1 MYSEGNRRGDVMGN
15 ELDSDIIKVIIKD
28 ILISLFQSHRGDF
41 NVQKRKEESI
51 ESYLQKE
58 KSLNLFFQLSQMKQK
73 DRADVLRYVDDLSEE
88 ISSEFMNIVEKE
100 NKIGKILTKSEFRN
114 ILLES
119 IENVGIKPGEFN
131 KWTWKISPKTKNIL
145 VISNPEISARENYD
159 IVLKL
164 NYDGKNKIYYNPKDQ
179 KDPENTKKF
188 KKFRHFKNYF
198 QQIHLDIATIAA
210 ALFKIELITK
220 KSGITPT
227 NLKLIC
233 GSSQIKKGA
242 TTLSQISSFLLD
254 YRINWDISV
263 TPSNI
268 RPKFFDNS
276 FHAVCLFSGGID
288 SLAGFLASKERWND
302 TIGLYV
308 YHGSPVSNFTRE
320 TANLLEDATILQ
332 VNVQPSGGFLQQT
345 RGLLYMLSGA
355 IYADILKSET
365 LVVSECGATMYQPPL
380 TPSDEI
386 TKTVHPKLI
395 EYVEKFFNEVF
406 DREIRVTIP
415 FRYLT
420 KAEII
425 ASLVK
430 TNNKSFKSDKK
441 GTDII
446 RKTFS
451 CRHTKFAHKD
461 GHCGYC
467 YGCLL
472 RHLSMELVTD
482 ISEEYFLDPLEHDLG
497 YSRIREGKKPRE
509 IRLDT
514 LKMENI
520 IRLVD
525 LSVELF
531 KETDK
536 WPEHVLTYFS
546 QLNEDPEQIYDLYR
560 RLAKDILFGLWRI
573 NEKGKLRNNILL
585 KKLVEIEKSGLFSE
599 EDVIKR
605 RDEILRH

>member
-1 MYSEGNRRGDVMGN
+1 MDN
-15 ELDSDIIKVIIKD
+15 ELDSDIIRVIIKD
-28 ILISLFQSHRGDF
+28 MLISLLQSHRGDF
-41 NVQKRKEESI
+41 NVEKRKEDSI

-73 DRADVLRYVDDLSEE
+73 DRVDVFRYVDDLSER
-88 ISSEFMNIVEKE
+88 ISSEFMNIVEKK
-100 NKIGKILTKSEFRN
+100 NKIGKILSKSEFRN

-119 IENVGIKPGEFN
+119 IENIGIKPGEFN
-131 KWTWKISPKTKNIL
+131 KWTWKISPKAKSIL
-145 VISNPEISARENYD
+145 VISNPEIPARENYD

-164 NYDGKNKIYYNPKDQ
+164 NYNGKNKIRYNTKNQ

-188 KKFRHFKNYF
+188 KEFRHFKKYF
-198 QQIHLDIATIAA
+198 QQIHFDIATIAA
-210 ALFKIELITK
+210 ALFKIELMTK
-220 KSGITPT
+220 ERGIMPT

-254 YRINWDISV
+254 YRIDWDISV

-268 RPKFFDNS
+268 RPKSFDNPVQ
-276 FHAVCLFSGGID
+276 AVCLFSGGLD
-288 SLAGFLASKERWND
+288 SLAGFLDTKKKWND

-308 YHGSPVSNFTRE
+308 YHGSPVSKFTME

-355 IYADILKSET
+355 IYTDILKSET

-386 TKTVHPKLI
+386 TKTVHPRLI

-415 FRYLT
+415 FRYHT
-420 KAEII
+420 KAEVI

-430 TNNKSFKSDKK
+430 GKNKFFKTDKK
-441 GTDII
+441 ASDII
-446 RKTFS
+446 HETFS

-472 RHLSMELVTD
+472 RHLALELVTD
-482 ISEEYFLDPLEHDLG
+482 ISEEYFLDPLEHDLRHF
-497 YSRIREGKKPRE
+497 RIREGKKPRE

-514 LKMENI
+514 RKMENI

-525 LSVELF
+525 LSIELF

-536 WPEHVLTYFS
+536 WPEHVLTYFN
-546 QLNEDPEQIYDLYR
+546 QLNEDPEQIYNLYR

-573 NEKGKLRNNILL
+573 NEKGKLRNSILL
-585 KKLVEIEKSGLFSE
+585 KKLAEIEKSGLFSG
-599 EDVIKR
+599 EDVIRR